1 MRKMKSI
8 HLSHQLEVR
17 HIIKGRSIRSSFL
30 LLLVILSLGCGRAN
44 HKEPMDLFD
53 KNNLIAWCIVP
64 FDAAERTPEE
74 RAAMLDELGIS
85 RFAYDYRDQHIAS
98 FGEEIGVLRKHGIE
112 LSAVWLWLEPSGD
125 TLLNP
130 SCRAILRILEETSV
144 HTDLWVSFPPQF
156 FENMPEEEKISRGV
170 DAIEEVL
177 EWAGAHGCTISLY
190 NHGDWFGEP
199 ENQIRIIRAIGSDK
213 VRMVYNFHHGHHQI
227 ERFEP
232 MFREMLPY
240 LSAVNINGMKV
251 EGPKIITVG
260 EGDRELQML
269 RIIKES
275 GYRGPIGIIG
285 HTEGEDIRVVLQR
298 NLEGLERLKARL

>member
-1 MRKMKSI
+1 
-8 HLSHQLEVR
+8 
-17 HIIKGRSIRSSFL
+17 
-30 LLLVILSLGCGRAN
+30 
-44 HKEPMDLFD
+44 
-53 KNNLIAWCIVP
+53 
-64 FDAAERTPEE
+64 
-74 RAAMLDELGIS
+74 
-85 RFAYDYRDQHIAS
+85 
-98 FGEEIGVLRKHGIE
+98 
-112 LSAVWLWLEPSGD
+112 
-125 TLLNP
+125 
-130 SCRAILRILEETSV
+130 
-144 HTDLWVSFPPQF
+144 
-156 FENMPEEEKISRGV
+156 MPEEEKISRGV

>member
-1 MRKMKSI
+1 MRKKRYI
-8 HLSHQLEVR
+8 RQR
-17 HIIKGRSIRSSFL
+17 YHILGRSILIGRSIHSSFL
-30 LLLVILSLGCGRAN
+30 LLAVILSLGCGRADN
-44 HKEPMDLFD
+44 KKPVDLFD
-53 KNNLIAWCIVP
+53 RSNLIAWCIVP
-64 FDAAERTPEE
+64 FDASGRTPEE
-74 RAAMLDELGIS
+74 RAFMLDEMGIS

-98 FGEEIGVLRKHGIE
+98 FREEIGVLRKHGIE

-130 SCRAILRILEETSV
+130 SCRAILRILEETST
-144 HTDLWVSFPPQF
+144 HTDLWISFPPQF
-156 FENMPEEEKISRGV
+156 FENMPEEEKISKGV

-177 EWAGAHGCTISLY
+177 GWADAHGCTISLY

-199 ENQIRIIRAIGSDK
+199 ENQIRIIRAIGTDR
-213 VRMVYNFHHGHHQI
+213 VRMVYNFHHGHHQV

-240 LSAVNINGMKV
+240 LSAVNINGMRV

-260 EGDRELQML
+260 QGDMELEML
-269 RIIKES
+269 RVIKES

-285 HTEGEDIRVVLQR
+285 HTEGEDIKVVLQR
-298 NLEGLERLKARL
+298 NMEGLEKLKKQL